1 MTNCDSKMEVQPI
14 RYVDKDTKTTQ
25 YFFEDKDI
33 LREMEKYHIQKE
45 SSISKDE
52 LATEIDKRKKEN
64 KNVDNLIN
72 IKSSKISELKV
83 TSTFSTCTG
92 AGGPDNIKGNLIDNA
107 DRKQMIECLEILWNK
122 AWDEGVFLDSWKEE
136 HRAALPELSKEDFHN
151 CDSYRTISLTAVLG
165 KRFEKISSKRLVACL
180 EDDDIDFDQFAYL
193 EGRYGTQAVLTL
205 VETVKRAKKQGK
217 KVGVV
222 FFDFTDAFGNVDR
235 LRLLDVN
242 KG

>member
-72 IKSSKISELKV
+72 IKSSKISE
-83 TSTFSTCTG
+83 
-92 AGGPDNIKGNLIDNA
+92 
-107 DRKQMIECLEILWNK
+107 
-122 AWDEGVFLDSWKEE
+122 
-136 HRAALPELSKEDFHN
+136 H
-151 CDSYRTISLTAVLG
+151 
-165 KRFEKISSKRLVACL
+165 
-180 EDDDIDFDQFAYL
+180 
-193 EGRYGTQAVLTL
+193 
-205 VETVKRAKKQGK
+205 
-217 KVGVV
+217 
-222 FFDFTDAFGNVDR
+222 FFDMHGSRWTRQHQREPDR
-235 LRLLDVN
+235 QCRPKTND
-242 KG
+242 